1 MTTQSG
7 ALALSNQL
15 CFAFYSVSHAFNRA
29 YRQFLDPLG
38 LTYPQYVVLL
48 VLWEQDDLT
57 VKEIGNRLF
66 LDSGTLTPLLKRL
79 EKAGHVRRTRDRKDE
94 RQVRIVLTQTG
105 RALRDRA
112 EEIPQQV
119 GCVLGLPLDEVRA
132 LTEQVAKLRSRLH
145 DSSSPPRDLGLG
157 EGKLLR

>member
-1 MTTQSG
+1 MTMTTKPSP
-7 ALALSNQL
+7 LALSNQL

-57 VKEIGNRLF
+57 VREIGDRLF

-79 EKAGHVRRTRDRKDE
+79 ESAGHIRRARDRKDE
-94 RQVRIVLTQTG
+94 RQVRISLTATG
-105 RALRDRA
+105 RALREKA
-112 EEIPQQV
+112 EEIPRQV
-119 GCVLGLPLDEVRA
+119 GCVLGLPIDELRA
-132 LTEQVAKLRSRLH
+132 LTEQVAKLRGRLH
-145 DSSSPPRDLGLG
+145 DSASLPAKS
-157 EGKLLR
+157 

>member
-1 MTTQSG
+1 MTTERG
-7 ALALSNQL
+7 TLALSQHL

-57 VKEIGNRLF
+57 VKEIGDRLF

-79 EKAGHVRRTRDRKDE
+79 ESAGHVRRARDKKDE
-94 RQVRIVLTQTG
+94 RQVRISLTDSG
-105 RALRDRA
+105 RALQA
-112 EEIPQQV
+112 KAKEIPKQV
-119 GCVLGLPLDEVRA
+119 GCVLGLPLEEIRA
-132 LTEQVAKLRSRLH
+132 LTEQVAKLRGRLH
-145 DSSSPPRDLGLG
+145 DSASLSA
-157 EGKLLR
+157 KS